1 MKGFGKEII
10 LKFKNKLENKTL
22 LKKHEKQQKR
32 RKPKLKSPK
41 RLKSTRLRAGR
52 RLLTSGAI
60 YLIINSL
67 KRHLAAIFSSNHVSN
82 PVNQDFKKT
91 VDCFCSRSVLSR
103 LSARLDIQGD
113 LQDPKLTRHLQ
124 LVNYKICKSVLKSA
138 SKWLPRIIFSLLK
151 FSL

>member
-52 RLLTSGAI
+52 
-60 YLIINSL
+60 
-67 KRHLAAIFSSNHVSN
+67 
-82 PVNQDFKKT
+82 
-91 VDCFCSRSVLSR
+91 
-103 LSARLDIQGD
+103 
-113 LQDPKLTRHLQ
+113 LQVAPS
-124 LVNYKICKSVLKSA
+124 I
-138 SKWLPRIIFSLLK
+138 
-151 FSL
+151 